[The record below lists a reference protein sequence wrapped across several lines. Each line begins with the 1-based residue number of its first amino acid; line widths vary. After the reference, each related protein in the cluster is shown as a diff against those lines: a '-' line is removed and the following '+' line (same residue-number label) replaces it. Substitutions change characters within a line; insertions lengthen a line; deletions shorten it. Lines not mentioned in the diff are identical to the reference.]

1 MHVSPSIYP
10 ITEICPLPVLER
22 SFPSAELEYR
32 LCQFWSM
39 VMTSDVYRSWWK
51 FSGILTWIV
60 KDLTDLPGLC
70 QIPSEILMRTFAF
83 LYNRTIGLG
92 SHNTPVLYAFKI
104 PSNPRRSLKNFLGL
118 ITVIAKAI
126 EQFEK
131 KMISGPQSLL
141 QIFTFTCY
149 KSVCLISCEPQMT
162 STQLNYWDNVN

>member
-10 ITEICPLPVLER
+10 ITEICPLLER
-22 SFPSAELEYR
+22 SFPPAELEYR
-32 LCQFWSM
+32 LWQFWSM

-60 KDLTDLPGLC
+60 KDLTDLPGLS

-104 PSNPRRSLKNFLGL
+104 LSNPRRSLKNFLGL

-131 KMISGPQSLL
+131 KKWSVDLSHYYKYSHLLVISQYVKYPVNL
-141 QIFTFTCY
+141 
-149 KSVCLISCEPQMT
+149 KWH
-162 STQLNYWDNVN
+162 QLS